1 MPFDLVGLPSKREL
15 QARLAFVSPAGMTES
30 RVMSDA
36 RDAVLITWPD
46 WVHDVVT
53 FGTRY
58 HSDDDRMRL
67 AIELA
72 RQNVLRGTGGPFGAA
87 IFERSTG
94 ELLSVGV
101 NSVVR
106 LNNSTVHAEML
117 AITMA
122 QHRIGSYT
130 LGGSASTSYELFSSC
145 DPCAMCLGAIL
156 WSGLRRVIT
165 GADRDDA
172 TALGFEEGPV
182 FPQSYTYLEERG
194 VAIRRGVARQDANG
208 VLELYRRQGGQ
219 IYNS

>member
-1 MPFDLVGLPSKREL
+1 ML
-15 QARLAFVSPAGMTES
+15 
-30 RVMSDA
+30 DA
-36 RDAVLITWPD
+36 RAAVLVTCPD
-46 WVHDVVT
+46 WVSETVAL
-53 FGTRY
+53 GTRY
-58 HSDDDRMRL
+58 ATDDDRMRL

-72 RQNVLRGTGGPFGAA
+72 RQNVVRGTGGPFGAA
-87 IFERSTG
+87 IFECSTG

-117 AITMA
+117 AIMMA
-122 QHRIGSYT
+122 QHRIGSFT
-130 LGGSASTSYELFSSC
+130 LAGSESTTYELFSSC

-156 WSGLRRVIT
+156 WSGLRRLIT

-182 FPQSYTYLEERG
+182 FAQSYTYLEERG
-194 VAIRRGVARQDANG
+194 VTISRGVARQEAAA

-219 IYNS
+219 IYNA

>member
-1 MPFDLVGLPSKREL
+1 
-15 QARLAFVSPAGMTES
+15 MTES
-30 RVMSDA
+30 RVMPDA
-36 RDAVLITWPD
+36 RATVLVTWPE
-46 WVHDVVT
+46 WVNETVA
-53 FGTRY
+53 FGARY
-58 HSDDDRMRL
+58 TTDDDRMRL

-72 RQNVLRGTGGPFGAA
+72 RQNVVRGTGGPFGAA

-94 ELLSVGV
+94 ALLSVGV

-117 AITMA
+117 AIMTA

-130 LGGSASTSYELFSSC
+130 LAGSESTSYELFSSC

-194 VAIRRGVARQDANG
+194 VAIRRGVARQEAAA
-208 VLELYRRQGGQ
+208 VLELYRRTGGQ
-219 IYNS
+219 IYNA

>member
-1 MPFDLVGLPSKREL
+1 
-15 QARLAFVSPAGMTES
+15 
-30 RVMSDA
+30 
-36 RDAVLITWPD
+36 VLITWPE
-46 WVHDVVT
+46 WIHDTVT

-58 HSDDDRMRL
+58 ATDDDRMRL
-67 AIELA
+67 AIALA
-72 RQNVLRGTGGPFGAA
+72 RQNVQRGTGGPFGAA

-122 QHRIGSYT
+122 EHRIGSYT
-130 LGGSASTSYELFSSC
+130 LAGSESTSYELFSSC

-156 WSGLRRVIT
+156 WSGLRRLIT

-182 FPQSYTYLEERG
+182 FPQSYVYLQERDVAITRG
-194 VAIRRGVARQDANG
+194 VLRRDAAE
-208 VLELYRRQGGQ
+208 VLELYRRQGGP
-219 IYNS
+219 IYNA

>member
-1 MPFDLVGLPSKREL
+1 
-15 QARLAFVSPAGMTES
+15 
-30 RVMSDA
+30 MSDT
-36 RDAVLITWPD
+36 RSVVLVDIPD
-46 WVHDVVT
+46 WIGDVVDWGKVHT
-53 FGTRY
+53 T
-58 HSDDDRMRL
+58 DEDRMRL

-94 ELLSVGV
+94 ALLSAGV

-106 LNNSTVHAEML
+106 LNNSTLHAEML
-117 AITMA
+117 AIVMA

-130 LGGSASTSYELFSSC
+130 LAGSPQASYELFSSC
-145 DPCAMCLGAIL
+145 DPCAMCLGAVL
-156 WSGLRRVIT
+156 WSGLRRMVT

-172 TALGFEEGPV
+172 TALSFEEGPV

-194 VAIRRGVARQDANG
+194 VAITRSVLRLEAAA

-219 IYNS
+219 IYNA